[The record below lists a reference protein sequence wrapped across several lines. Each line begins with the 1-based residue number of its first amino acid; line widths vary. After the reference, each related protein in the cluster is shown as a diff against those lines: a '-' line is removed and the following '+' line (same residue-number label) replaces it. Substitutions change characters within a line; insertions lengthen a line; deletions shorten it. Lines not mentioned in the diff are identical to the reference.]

1 MKERGKGNT
10 KGKGN
15 ETGKGM
21 DKGKAKGHI
30 KGSGRRLT
38 GNVKARKKT
47 RKTTRRAGEGKIM
60 KGDDQERNGR

>member
-21 DKGKAKGHI
+21 DKGKAKGNI
-30 KGSGRRLT
+30 KGSGRRWT
-38 GNVKARKKT
+38 GNVKAQKKT
-47 RKTTRRAGEGKIM
+47 RKGN
-60 KGDDQERNGR
+60 D